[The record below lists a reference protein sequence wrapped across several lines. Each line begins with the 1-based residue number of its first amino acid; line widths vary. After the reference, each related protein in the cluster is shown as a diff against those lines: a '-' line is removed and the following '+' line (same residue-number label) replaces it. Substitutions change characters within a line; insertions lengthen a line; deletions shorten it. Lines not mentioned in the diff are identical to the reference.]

1 MIILRKDISGYSGYE
16 VDSAGYVISKE
27 RMISPKNGSAPYK
40 LPERILKTTL
50 IGKGY
55 MCVCLRRNGK
65 SDHLYVHR
73 LVAESFIP
81 NPNGYKVV
89 NHIDGDKLNNSVD
102 NLEWC
107 SYAENNQ
114 HAYDTGLHGR
124 GSKHYRSKLS
134 EDDVIKIKHLYFI
147 DKVSIPDIC
156 KMFDY
161 VHRASIHDI
170 LKGKTWKHIT
180 DY

>member
-1 MIILRKDISGYSGYE
+1 MIILRKDISGYIGYE
-16 VDSAGYVISKE
+16 VDSSGYVVSKE
-27 RMISPKNGSAPYK
+27 RMVFPKNGSKPYK
-40 LPERILKTTL
+40 IRERILKPSI

-55 MCVCLRRNGK
+55 MCVCLRRDGQ
-65 SDHLYVHR
+65 SYHLYIHR

-81 NPNGYKVV
+81 NPDGYAVV
-89 NHIDGDKLNNSVD
+89 NHIDGNKLNNSVD

-114 HAYDTGLHGR
+114 HAYDMGLHKR
-124 GSKHYRSKLS
+124 GEKHYLSKLS
-134 EDDVIKIKHLYFI
+134 KEDVIKIKHLYFI
-147 DKVSIPDIC
+147 DEVSIPDIC
-156 KMFDY
+156 KIFDC

-180 DY
+180 NY